1 MEGEHVSESNKPAL
15 ASAKHEFAG
24 TTSMPASVKCAA
36 EGTTP
41 SWVGEKRAS
50 ERSAPTLVG
59 GTRCSE
65 GRVDIQFS
73 APLLSLSPQTLIG
86 RIPLGFVPDIPVPD

>member
-1 MEGEHVSESNKPAL
+1 
-15 ASAKHEFAG
+15 
-24 TTSMPASVKCAA
+24 MPASVKCAA